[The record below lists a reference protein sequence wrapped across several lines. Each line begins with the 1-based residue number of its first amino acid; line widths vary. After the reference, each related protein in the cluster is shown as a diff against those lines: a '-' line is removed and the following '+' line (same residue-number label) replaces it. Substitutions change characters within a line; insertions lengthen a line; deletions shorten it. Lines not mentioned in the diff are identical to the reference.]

1 MILDLL
7 LLLNGVRQSLF
18 DRVLFASKVWDLRT
32 AQMTLV
38 EIDRLIGYWSDSMN
52 QSLVQAM
59 EQAWDSGS
67 VQVNSIFRASGL
79 QVSVAPFISRT
90 MLEMATR
97 TTPVLVSGIG
107 RDLQTALGR
116 ELRRSVL
123 AQEGPLQFMQRVGG
137 PIPVAPAGPG
147 QPAIGSGPFEG
158 MLAQPGALGVSPLT
172 LPAVGHF
179 PTAFHRAEAV
189 YRTEIG
195 RLASMAQQATLGEV
209 ARLVPGMKKR
219 WSAILDPRSRPEHK
233 AAHGQVVAWNE
244 PFTVM
249 GEELMYPRD
258 PRASAS
264 NSINC
269 RCSSLPWND
278 DWAKFG
284 AKPPE
289 HAPFRPWVP
298 DDQYRG

>member
-1 MILDLL
+1 MMLSEIERLLSYWEGMVGRDL
-7 LLLNGVRQSLF
+7 V
-18 DRVLFASKVWDLRT
+18 K
-32 AQMTLV
+32 
-38 EIDRLIGYWSDSMN
+38 
-52 QSLVQAM
+52 AM

-67 VQVNSIFRASGL
+67 KQVNSVLRASGL
-79 QVSVAPFISRT
+79 QVSVAPYISRT
-90 MLEMATR
+90 MLELATR
-97 TTPVLVSGIG
+97 TSPLLVSGIS

-123 AQEGPLQFMQRVGG
+123 AEEGPLQFMQRVGG
-137 PIPVAPAGPG
+137 PLPVTPAAPG

-158 MLAQPGALGVSPLT
+158 MRADLGAFTPSPLR

-179 PTAFHRAEAV
+179 PTAFHRAEAI

-195 RLASMAQQATLGEV
+195 RLASMAGQATLGEV

-219 WSAILDPRSRPEHK
+219 WSAILDPRSRPEHR

-249 GEELMYPRD
+249 GEQLMYPRD

-278 DWAKFG
+278 DWAQFG
-284 AKPPE
+284 AAPPE

-298 DDQYRG
+298 DAQYRP